1 MVKREDTVDKGDIVT
16 FIAQLLQKLV
26 AFRQARLNGQ
36 TLDNEKEEPWMA
48 DFNVEDFM

>member
-1 MVKREDTVDKGDIVT
+1 MK
-16 FIAQLLQKLV
+16 LLL
-26 AFRQARLNGQ
+26 QARLNGQ